1 MTKKSK
7 NVIKLNENALRQIV
21 AESVNKVLLK
31 ENILLCAS
39 TFKEFQKVL
48 DKITRILKRFSDSI
62 PPEHADEFMKL
73 VGRQWN
79 DLWDTIT
86 GAKETVFHINNPRGL
101 SNGDLTFD
109 DLG

>member
-1 MTKKSK
+1 MK
-7 NVIKLNENALRQIV
+7 NTIRLNESQLKNIV
-21 AESVNKVLLK
+21 AESVKKVLLK
-31 ENILLCAS
+31 ENILACAS

-48 DKITRILKRFSDSI
+48 DKITRILKKFSDSI
-62 PPEHADEFMKL
+62 PPELDDEFMKL

-109 DLG
+109 DLS